1 MGLRDSISAIVHN
14 KKQPESYEKKKEY
27 TISKVLGNGTFGN
40 VRMAYRNSDNLPV
53 AVKSIPK
60 KNVSG
65 HFEVVY
71 REMTV
76 LQGLSHPNITTFYDW
91 FESREKFYLVFELAT
106 GGELFDR
113 ICERGK
119 FTEKDAVSTMKAVLK
134 GVEYLHAHH
143 VVHRDLK
150 PENLLFKSNEPD
162 AELTICDFGIAK
174 HLTDESA
181 VLTTVCGSP
190 GYVAPE
196 VLLRKGYGKPVDLW
210 SLGVITYTLLCGY
223 QPFRAED
230 RAELLDEIVHARYE
244 FHDRYWHSI
253 SMEAR
258 DFIKQLLMID
268 PKERPTASE
277 ALKHEWM
284 TTDAPLDADL
294 LDQVR
299 ENFNPRQKFKSAVR
313 SVQALQRMR
322 TGATAQKLSI
332 QLTETAAA
340 ETEVKQSTQSTSTAV
355 G

>member
-1 MGLRDSISAIVHN
+1 MGIRDSLSAIVHN
-14 KKQPESYEKKKEY
+14 KRQPESYEKKKEY
-27 TISKVLGNGTFGN
+27 TITKVLGNGTFGN
-40 VRMAYRNSDNLPV
+40 VRMANRISDGQPV
-53 AVKSIPK
+53 AIKSIPK
-60 KNVSG
+60 KNVAG

-76 LQGLSHPNITTFYDW
+76 LQGLQHPNITTFYDW

-119 FTEKDAVSTMKAVLK
+119 FTEKDAVATMKAVLK
-134 GVEYLHAHH
+134 GVEYLHSHQ

-150 PENLLFKSNEPD
+150 PENLLFKSENQD

-196 VLLRKGYGKPVDLW
+196 ILLRKGYGKPVDLW

-223 QPFRAED
+223 QPFRAQD
-230 RAELLDEIVHARYE
+230 RAELLDEIIHARYE
-244 FHDRYWHSI
+244 FHDRYWHNI
-253 SMEAR
+253 SSEAR
-258 DFIKQLLMID
+258 DFINKLLSID
-268 PKERPTASE
+268 PRKRPTATE
-277 ALKHEWM
+277 ALNHRWM
-284 TTDAPLDADL
+284 TTDAALDQDL
-294 LDQVR
+294 LEQVR
-299 ENFNPRQKFKSAVR
+299 ENFNPRQKLRSAIR

-322 TGATAQKLSI
+322 TGATAHRLSMK
-332 QLTETAAA
+332 LTEQSINEESFSQKASSSPAAI
-340 ETEVKQSTQSTSTAV
+340 